1 MKTHRVN
8 KGGQTP
14 QRAPRTPGVRC
25 QELHLCANGTGLGIR
40 DYQIPNYKQLPDL
53 FVRRDQGDFWVS
65 PCSPSPVPSEAEGYR
80 DSSCLLGKEVGRGG
94 PPINRQPTWPSSPGQ
109 SMHLP
114 ADSCTSLGV
123 GQQRAQHLTQA
134 LAFSLAALALRR
146 GYSQHHILGYSSPQD
161 AFPCFELLQQLQ
173 VHSANVGVPVLSD
186 SASRAGVR
194 TAGQPRAQYC
204 IGMFVFGSQWKA
216 GQKEFLNIKY
226 LK

>member
-53 FVRRDQGDFWVS
+53 FVRGIREISWS
-65 PCSPSPVPSEAEGYR
+65 PPAPPAPVPSEAEGYR
-80 DSSCLLGKEVGRGG
+80 DLRCLLGRDMGRGG

-114 ADSCTSLGV
+114 ADSCTSLG
-123 GQQRAQHLTQA
+123 GEGGGR
-134 LAFSLAALALRR
+134 SGSAASSAPHTSSGFFPGPEKGLFPT
-146 GYSQHHILGYSSPQD
+146 HILRWSSPQET
-161 AFPCFELLQQLQ
+161 FPCIDLLQQLQ
-173 VHSANVGVPVLSD
+173 VHSANLR
-186 SASRAGVR
+186 ASGSTV
-194 TAGQPRAQYC
+194 TQPQE
-204 IGMFVFGSQWKA
+204 Q
-216 GQKEFLNIKY
+216 E
-226 LK
+226 